1 MRSSLAIVIVLLA
14 AVAWEQRKNKAL
26 FFTWI
31 AGLLACVAFLAAG
44 GHHADWIVNSLAIG
58 WLIAA
63 LIALWF
69 AINKLLRYLRKRMM
83 HS

>member
-1 MRSSLAIVIVLLA
+1 MRSGLAIVMVLLVGA
-14 AVAWEQRKNKAL
+14 AWDQRKNRAL

-31 AGLLACVAFLAAG
+31 AGLFACVAGLVALS
-44 GHHADWIVNSLAIG
+44 HQPEWILNSLAIG

-69 AINKLLRYLRKRMM
+69 AINKLLLYLRKKMM

>member
-1 MRSSLAIVIVLLA
+1 MRSILAIVIVLLIIA
-14 AVAWEQRKNKAL
+14 AWEQRKNKAL

-31 AGLLACVAFLAAG
+31 AGLFACVAALASV
-44 GHHADWIVNSLAIG
+44 GHQADWIVNSLAIG

-63 LIALWF
+63 LFALWF
-69 AINKLLRYLRKRMM
+69 AINKLLHYLRKKMT

>member
-1 MRSSLAIVIVLLA
+1 MVLLVGA
-14 AVAWEQRKNKAL
+14 AWEQRKTKAL
-26 FFTWI
+26 LFTWI
-31 AGLLACVAFLAAG
+31 AGLFACVAFLASG
-44 GHHADWIVNSLAIG
+44 GHQPDWIVNSLAIG

-69 AINKLLRYLRKRMM
+69 AINKLLHYLRKKTM

>member
-1 MRSSLAIVIVLLA
+1 MRLSLAIVIVLLIIA
-14 AVAWEQRKNKAL
+14 AWEQRKNKAL
-26 FFTWI
+26 FFMWI
-31 AGLLACVAFLAAG
+31 AGLFGCVAALAS
-44 GHHADWIVNSLAIG
+44 HQPDWIVNSLAIG

-69 AINKLLRYLRKRMM
+69 AINKLLHYLRKKMM